1 MCAPHRHTL
10 VRPKIADAKGALQI
24 NDATS
29 RVAGPLPSQLGRPS
43 GNVTRQCCVSR
54 GATAGDRVS
63 LSDFSVTCV
72 DLRDGQAA
80 SLRKTL
86 GKCSSC
92 SRTAVLITA

>member
-54 GATAGDRVS
+54 GATAGDRRMMA
-63 LSDFSVTCV
+63 LEI
-72 DLRDGQAA
+72 GA
-80 SLRKTL
+80 
-86 GKCSSC
+86 
-92 SRTAVLITA
+92 